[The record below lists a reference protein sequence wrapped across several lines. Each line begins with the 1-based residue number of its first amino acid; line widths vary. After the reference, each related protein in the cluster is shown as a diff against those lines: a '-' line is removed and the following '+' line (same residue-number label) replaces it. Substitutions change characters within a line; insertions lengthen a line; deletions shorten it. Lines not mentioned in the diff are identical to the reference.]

1 MLNILKEQIKDKNV
15 LILGIMDGKDIPLCT
30 GFWKWA
36 DFPPS
41 P

>member
-15 LILGIMDGKDIPLCT
+15 LILGYGREGHSTLHRVLEV
-30 GFWKWA
+30 GQ